1 VAVLPAQCL
10 TCGLPFLLLQ
20 VKPADDKLRFMVDN
34 VLRKKES
41 MTADNL
47 ADVAAA
53 LATMQ
58 VGAGSCTHRSASM
71 GM

>member
-1 VAVLPAQCL
+1 MLPAWWL
-10 TCGLPFLLLQ
+10 SLALPLLLLQ

-34 VLRKKES
+34 VLRKKDG

-47 ADVAAA
+47 ADVAVA

-58 VGAGSCTHRSASM
+58 VGAGACCSLWCTC
-71 GM
+71 